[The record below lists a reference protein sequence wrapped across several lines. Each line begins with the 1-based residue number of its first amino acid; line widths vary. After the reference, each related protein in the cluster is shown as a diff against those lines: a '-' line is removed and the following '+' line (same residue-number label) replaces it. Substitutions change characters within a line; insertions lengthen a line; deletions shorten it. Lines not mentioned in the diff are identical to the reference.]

1 MILMIPLLTFI
12 TLLFLVQV
20 LNKRT
25 RKPGKLPP
33 GPRKLPIIGNLHQFG
48 KLPHRSLQKLSQ
60 THGDLM
66 FLHLGFSPVLVV
78 SSADK
83 ARDIFRNHDL
93 AFSGRPALYA
103 FDKVCYNLSCVSTA
117 PYGAY
122 WREARRILVLE
133 LMTAKRVGSFRRIR
147 AEEVGRMIDFIS
159 GAAPDPVDLS
169 AAVFDMSNSI
179 VRRAAFGAAGGGGG
193 AGEGRSIKE
202 ILGETQRLGV
212 EFNLADYFPGMG
224 WVNRVNGV
232 DRRIAENR
240 RDLEGVFE
248 RVIGE
253 HRDRTGA
260 DSGEGDIIDVLLRVQ
275 KESQLTDDQ
284 LKAILL
290 DVFVAGTDTSSAT
303 IIWTMTELIRNP
315 TVKQKAQQQ
324 VREIAKGKPMV
335 DESDLP
341 KLSYLKQVIKESFR
355 LHPPAPL
362 LVPRETIEP
371 CAIDGG
377 KYHIPAKTRVFFNAA
392 AMSVD
397 SAVWKNPREFSPERF
412 EDSDVDFRG
421 QHFELLPFGAG
432 RRGCPGINF
441 SIPVVELAV
450 ANLLFRFNWKLPEGI
465 SAEDVDMDEALGIVM
480 HKKTPLCLIAC
491 SVNN

>member
-1 MILMIPLLTFI
+1 MILQIPFISILTLI
-12 TLLFLVQV
+12 IFLV
-20 LNKRT
+20 LNKRI
-25 RKPGKLPP
+25 RKPEKLPP
-33 GPRKLPIIGNLHQFG
+33 GPRKLPIIGNLHQLG
-48 KLPHRSLQKLSQ
+48 KFPHRSLQKLSQ

-66 FLHLGFSPVLVV
+66 FLHLGFSPVLVI
-78 SSADK
+78 SSAQK

-103 FDKVCYNLSCVSTA
+103 LDKICYNLSCVSTA
-117 PYGAY
+117 PYGPY

-133 LMTAKRVGSFRRIR
+133 LMTAKRVESFRHIR
-147 AEEVGRMIDFIS
+147 AEEVARMVDFIS
-159 GAAPDPVDLS
+159 GTAPAPVDLGS
-169 AAVFDMSNSI
+169 AVFAMSKNIIS
-179 VRRAAFGAAGGGGG
+179 RAAFGAA
-193 AGEGRSIKE
+193 AKGRSFEE
-202 ILGETQRLGV
+202 IFHETQRIFA
-212 EFNLADYFPGMG
+212 EFNPSDYFPGLG

-240 RDLEGVFE
+240 RDLEGFFE

-253 HRDRTGA
+253 HRDRTAA

-290 DVFVAGTDTSSAT
+290 DVFVGGTDTSSTT
-303 IIWTMTELIRNP
+303 ITWTMAELIRNP
-315 TVKQKAQQQ
+315 TVKRKAQQQ

-335 DESDLP
+335 EESDLP
-341 KLSYLKQVIKESFR
+341 KLSYLMQVIKESLR

-377 KYHIPAKTRVFFNAA
+377 RYHIPAKTRVFFNVS
-392 AMSVD
+392 AMSSD
-397 SAVWKNPREFSPERF
+397 LAVWENPSEFSPERF
-412 EDSDVDFRG
+412 EDRDVDFRG

-432 RRGCPGINF
+432 RRGCPGISF
-441 SIPVVELAV
+441 AMSVVELAV
-450 ANLLFRFNWKLPEGI
+450 ANLLFRFDWKLPEGM
-465 SAEDVDMDEALGIVM
+465 SEEDVDMEETVGFIM
-480 HKKTPLCLIAC
+480 HKKTPLCLVAC
-491 SVNN
+491 LVNN